1 MKTGSIVKN
10 LSLSVTIQLSLVYS
24 LILLA
29 GLMALSGSIA
39 YRQTELL
46 EKQAAQLGIAF
57 ISQAADTLKTPLL
70 ADSKTGIGSVASKLR
85 EEKSVIGI
93 NIYDKEYTLVH
104 TDGFTPKDVKF
115 PAEGNP
121 YTQHVEVLNDTLIDI
136 ERTISY
142 TVEIKYDT
150 LLLGYLSVSF
160 EQAVLGESRKE
171 ILKLMVLVA
180 VPLLLFCI
188 VTAMY
193 LGKQLTR
200 PLNDLMSASTAIS
213 KSHSGLDA
221 SKISEDR
228 DEFDV
233 LMDSLS
239 SMNKGLLQKD
249 RVEAVFS
256 RYVSAQVA
264 QEVLKD
270 LDSVEEVELGGE
282 HLTASVFFADIVGFT
297 SLSET
302 MEPQE
307 ISDLLNV
314 YFSKVTEVVSFCK
327 GHVDKFIGD
336 CAMVVFGVPVK
347 NERHA
352 FDCIA
357 CAWMVLQLL
366 NELNRRRELE
376 GKMRVEFR
384 IGANSGMMLAGNMGS
399 SERMEYT
406 VVGDAVNLASRLC
419 GTAEPGELIITE
431 DVFVEEGLE
440 GVVLTEDKDFIRLR
454 GKKLPV
460 KTLVVA
466 DILTP
471 FKQQMLDEIPLIIER
486 CENAEEQ

>member
-1 MKTGSIVKN
+1 MKTGFVVKN
-10 LSLSVTIQLSLVYS
+10 LSLSVTIQLSLIYS

-29 GLMALSGSIA
+29 GLTALSGFIA
-39 YRQTELL
+39 YKQTELL
-46 EKQAAQLGIAF
+46 EKQAAQLSIAF
-57 ISQAADTLKTPLL
+57 ISQAANTLKTPLL
-70 ADSKTGIGSVASKLR
+70 ASSETGIASAAGKLR
-85 EEKSVIGI
+85 EEKSIIGI
-93 NIYDKEYTLVH
+93 NIYDKESALVYA
-104 TDGFTPKDVKF
+104 DGFTPKEVHF
-115 PAEGNP
+115 PEQNES
-121 YTQHVEVLNDTLIDI
+121 YTQYVEELNDTLIDI

-160 EQAVLGESRKE
+160 EQAVLGESRAE
-171 ILKLMVLVA
+171 ILKMLMLTA
-180 VPLLLFCI
+180 LPTLLLCI
-188 VTAMY
+188 LTAIY
-193 LGKQLTR
+193 LGRLVTR
-200 PLNDLMSASTAIS
+200 PLNDLMNASTAIS
-213 KSHSGLDA
+213 KSHSGFDA
-221 SKISEDR
+221 SIGEDK
-228 DEFDV
+228 DEFDI

-239 SMNKGLLQKD
+239 NMNKGLLQKD

-264 QEVLKD
+264 HEVLKD
-270 LDSVEEVELGGE
+270 LDSLEEVELGGE
-282 HLTASVFFADIVGFT
+282 HLMASVFFADIVGFT

-336 CAMVVFGVPVK
+336 CAMVVFGVPVQNK
-347 NERHA
+347 QHA

-366 NELNRRRELE
+366 DELNRRRELE

-431 DVFVEEGLE
+431 DVFVEQTLE
-440 GVVLTEDKDFIRLR
+440 RLILTEDKDFIRLR

-460 KTLVVA
+460 KTLAVK
-466 DILTP
+466 DILSP

-486 CENAEEQ
+486 CENAAEP